1 MNAEYK
7 TELAPVTEDTA
18 NETQAAVLAAAKAAV
33 GFIPNMYGG
42 MVNSPGLLETY
53 LDGYRRFRNSGHFTP
68 PEQETIFL
76 ILSRENGC
84 DYCVS
89 AHSMIAAKKSG
100 VPEDV
105 LAAIREN
112 RAIADPKLAALA
124 RFTGHMHHSRGLPTK
139 AEVAAFKAA
148 GFGDEHIY
156 EIILAQ
162 SVKTLSNYAN
172 HIQHTKVDN
181 AFAAFQ
187 WEPVP
192 A

>member
-1 MNAEYK
+1 MTAEYK
-7 TELAPVTEDTA
+7 TELAPVTEDGA
-18 NETQAAVLAAAKAAV
+18 DAEQAAVLAKAKAAV

-42 MVNSPGLLETY
+42 MVNSPGLLATY
-53 LDGYRRFRNSGHFTP
+53 LDGYGRFRKSGRFTP

-76 ILSRENGC
+76 VLSRENGC
-84 DYCVS
+84 EYCVS

-105 LAAIREN
+105 LAALREGGE
-112 RAIADPKLAALA
+112 IADPKLAALA

-148 GFGDEHIY
+148 GYGDEHIY

-172 HIQHTKVDN
+172 HIQHTEVD
-181 AFAAFQ
+181 AVFKAFQ
-187 WEPVP
+187 WEHEP

>member
-18 NETQAAVLAAAKAAV
+18 NETQATVLAAAKAAV

-53 LDGYRRFRNSGHFTP
+53 LDGYGRFRNSGLFTP

-76 ILSRENGC
+76 VLSRENGC
-84 DYCVS
+84 TYCVT

-100 VPEDV
+100 VSEGA
-105 LAAIREN
+105 LAALREG
-112 RAIADPKLAALA
+112 REIPEPKLDALA
-124 RFTGHMHHSRGLPTK
+124 RFTAHMHHSRGLPTK
-139 AEVAAFKAA
+139 AEVAAFKTA
-148 GFGDEHIY
+148 GFGDVHIY

-162 SVKTLSNYAN
+162 SVKTLSNFAN
-172 HIQHTKVDN
+172 HIQHTEVDGV
-181 AFAAFQ
+181 FSAFQ
-187 WEPVP
+187 WEREP

>member
-1 MNAEYK
+1 MTADYK
-7 TELAPVTEDTA
+7 TELAPVTEAGA
-18 NETQAAVLAAAKAAV
+18 NAEQAAVLAKAKAAV

-53 LDGYRRFRNSGHFTP
+53 LDGYGRFRQSGRFTP

-76 ILSRENGC
+76 VLSRENGC

-105 LAAIREN
+105 LAALREG
-112 RAIADPKLAALA
+112 RKLPDPKLEALA

-172 HIQHTKVDN
+172 HIQHTEVD
-181 AFAAFQ
+181 AVFAAFQ
-187 WEPVP
+187 WEHEP

>member
-1 MNAEYK
+1 MTAEYK
-7 TELAPVTEDTA
+7 TDLAPVTEAGA
-18 NETQAAVLAAAKAAV
+18 NAEQAAVLAKAKAAV

-53 LDGYRRFRNSGHFTP
+53 LDGYGRFRQSGRFTP

-76 ILSRENGC
+76 VLSRENGC

-105 LAAIREN
+105 LAALREG
-112 RAIADPKLAALA
+112 RKLPDPKLEALA

-172 HIQHTKVDN
+172 HIQHTEVD
-181 AFAAFQ
+181 AVFAAFQ
-187 WEPVP
+187 WEHEP